1 MNRSRKTCAAC
12 VSAVVLMAACGG
24 TTEQE
29 TAAAIAPAQAVLSV
43 DEAWARPADSG
54 ATAAVYFTLVNTAP
68 IADTLSGAT
77 SEAAEET
84 GLHMSMQ
91 HEGTMH
97 MAALTSLPVPAED
110 SVNFAPLGAHVML
123 TRMTRAFTVGD
134 TIPVTLT
141 FVSGQTIAVRAGVR
155 AP

>member
-1 MNRSRKTCAAC
+1 
-12 VSAVVLMAACGG
+12 MAACGG
-24 TTEQE
+24 QSEQE
-29 TAAAIAPAQAVLSV
+29 APAVAAPAQAVLSAQ
-43 DEAWARPADSG
+43 EAWARPADSG
-54 ATAAVYFTLVNTAP
+54 ATAAVYFTLLNTAP
-68 IADTLSGAT
+68 VSDTLSGAT
-77 SEAAEET
+77 SAVAEDV
-84 GLHMSMQ
+84 GLHMSME

-110 SVNFAPLGAHVML
+110 SVSFAPLGAHVML
-123 TRMTRAFTVGD
+123 TRMTRAFGVGD